1 LVTAESTHHVFPPAL
16 VPVLREHIAMK
27 GGCLA
32 HVPDDVL
39 VELLTTVFWAGL
51 ETYEGEHRPV
61 GVVFLGTST
70 ADFVTPEGTEAGAA
84 PLYQWKILRFTT
96 PRPFA
101 IGELVKLAVVGADRR
116 IYVAVNQQRDGS
128 IAIAGLAREGF
139 NVDPDPFIKIL
150 ALRPGSLSVR
160 SGTDLML
167 GYERGTTLA
176 GGEDVV
182 FNVGPVRRGLEA
194 LARAAGSTERVDP
207 DYVKAVQSLVREMA
221 AHGHGGILIVGDDY
235 HPDVLKSA
243 PYHMVLDSSLFSLM
257 QLARHLRPSQNESP
271 SRRPAADDVAFRSV
285 LRSTFLTEAERVTEE
300 LGALTAID
308 GAVLLNRDLALVA
321 FGVMLP
327 LRHPRALAQANDE
340 EGLHARVIDLASR
353 GTRHR
358 AAATYAANH
367 PGHVVFVASEDGD
380 LSCLFREPAHQ
391 RTLLWRL
398 GRSATGAR

>member
-1 LVTAESTHHVFPPAL
+1 LATAESAQHVFPPAL
-16 VPVLREHIAMK
+16 VPVLREHVTAK

-32 HVPDDVL
+32 DVPDDVL

-61 GVVFLGTST
+61 GIVFLGTSM
-70 ADFVTPEGTEAGAA
+70 ADFVTPEGSESGEA

-101 IGELVKLAVVGADRR
+101 VSELVKLAVAGVDRR
-116 IYVAVNQQRDGS
+116 IYAAVSLLRDGRL
-128 IAIAGLAREGF
+128 AIAGLAREGF
-139 NVDPDPFIKIL
+139 NMDPDPFVKVI

-167 GYERGTTLA
+167 GYERGTTLT

-182 FNVGPVRRGLEA
+182 FGVGPVRRRLEA
-194 LARAAGSTERVDP
+194 LARAVGSDDRVVA

-221 AHGHGGILIVGDDY
+221 AHGHGGILIVGDDD
-235 HPDVLKSA
+235 HADVAKA
-243 PYHMVLDSSLFSLM
+243 AAYHMVRDSSLLSLL
-257 QLARHLRPSQNESP
+257 QLARHLGPTRNESG
-271 SRRPAADDVAFRSV
+271 SRRSPADDPAFRNV

-327 LRHPRALAQANDE
+327 LRRPTTLAQAKDA
-340 EGLHARVIDLASR
+340 EGLHSRIIDFASR

-358 AAATYAANH
+358 AAATYAADH
-367 PGHVVFVASEDGD
+367 PGHVVFVASEDGE
-380 LSCLFREPAHQ
+380 LSCLFRDSTHQ
-391 RTLLWRL
+391 QTLLWRL
-398 GRSATGAR
+398 GRTVRRAR

>member
-1 LVTAESTHHVFPPAL
+1 LAT
-16 VPVLREHIAMK
+16 K

-32 HVPDDVL
+32 DVSDDVL

-61 GVVFLGTST
+61 GVVFMGTST
-70 ADFVTPEGTEAGAA
+70 ADFVTPEGTESGAA
-84 PLYQWKILRFTT
+84 PLYQWKILRFTM

-101 IGELVKLAVVGADRR
+101 IGELAKLAVAGADRR
-116 IYVAVNQQRDGS
+116 IYVAVGLLHDGRLG
-128 IAIAGLAREGF
+128 IAGLASEGF
-139 NVDPDPFIKIL
+139 NVDPDPFIKIISS
-150 ALRPGSLSVR
+150 RPGSLAVR

-167 GYERGTTLA
+167 GYERGTTLT

-182 FNVGPVRRGLEA
+182 FSVGPVRRRLEG
-194 LARAAGSTERVDP
+194 LARAAGSPEHVVH

-235 HPDVLKSA
+235 DADFVTSA
-243 PYHMVLDSSLFSLM
+243 AYRMVQDSSLLSLL
-257 QLARHLRPSQNESP
+257 QLGRHLAPARNESDRGRSP
-271 SRRPAADDVAFRSV
+271 ADDAAYRSV

-308 GAVLLNRDLALVA
+308 GAVLLDRELALVA

-327 LRHPRALAQANDE
+327 LRRPAALAEAKDA
-340 EGLHARVIDLASR
+340 EGVRAKIIDLASR

-358 AAATYAANH
+358 AAATYAADH
-367 PGHVVFVASEDGD
+367 PGHVVFIASEDGEV
-380 LSCLFREPAHQ
+380 SCLFRGPTHQ

-398 GRSATGAR
+398 GRSVRGVR